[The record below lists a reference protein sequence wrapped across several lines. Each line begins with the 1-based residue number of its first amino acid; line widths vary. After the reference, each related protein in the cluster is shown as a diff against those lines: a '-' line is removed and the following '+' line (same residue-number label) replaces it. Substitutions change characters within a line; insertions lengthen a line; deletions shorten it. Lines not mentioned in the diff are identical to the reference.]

1 MLKDRRT
8 RLSGVRVRTCTAMAD
23 SIDRMLVEG
32 QRYRVRL
39 DAKDPVGREARF
51 RGKVE
56 R

>member
-1 MLKDRRT
+1 
-8 RLSGVRVRTCTAMAD
+8 
-23 SIDRMLVEG
+23 MLVEG

-39 DAKDPVGREARF
+39 DARDPLGREARF